1 MFILRALLSFEARRG
16 PRILIFS
23 PTVWFVPDVK
33 QRAEMTLE
41 GGKSKSAGLKW
52 QQCPSKWT
60 LIVANIIQL
69 CELCHYAMC
78 NREEMKTLHCLYL
91 TVMSSCF
98 WQSVNEHSVMLF
110 RAKISLTPWWRAE
123 NGILTCWICK

>member
-23 PTVWFVPDVK
+23 PTVWFVSDVK

-78 NREEMKTLHCLYL
+78 NREEMKTLSLSHCNVFMFL
-91 TVMSSCF
+91 
-98 WQSVNEHSVMLF
+98 
-110 RAKISLTPWWRAE
+110 AISKWTLCHALPGKNIINATMAGGKWYF
-123 NGILTCWICK
+123 NLLDL